1 MKKVRGMW
9 AMRRLFTECVLQR
22 AEATQEQYA
31 TWVENFF
38 YLAVY
43 LKHGVSDDHFSQS
56 AFYLHKG
63 EHTVPRGLI
72 TYDCH
77 TSACSWG
84 HAAVMPHFNKQGLR
98 FEPGSDGAWR
108 INRYPSTAGFGYRLF
123 GVRDRSGKS
132 FFFGGARRNRL
143 QQAALLEEWGHL
155 LLNESVEKGLYA

>member
-9 AMRRLFTECVLQR
+9 KMRRLFTQCEWQR
-22 AEATQEQYA
+22 CEATQEQYA

-43 LKHGVSDDHFSQS
+43 LKNGVSNDHFNQS
-56 AFYLHKG
+56 SFYEHRG
-63 EHTVPRGLI
+63 EHRVPRALI
-72 TYDCH
+72 TYDCQ

-84 HAAVMPHFNKQGLR
+84 HAAVMPHFNKQGLK
-98 FEPGSDGAWR
+98 FELTRDGKWR
-108 INRYPSTAGFGYRLF
+108 INNYPAASNFGYKLF
-123 GVRDRSGKS
+123 GVRDDTKS

-143 QQAALLEEWGHL
+143 QQAALLEDWGHL